1 MMDGG
6 SSQRHYDELG
16 LHCGAMIANVRA
28 PTLSIL
34 DCTWVSAGSLAG
46 YPPEKTSRLDQLLA
60 SRDPVALDY
69 WASKHLLYP
78 IDNNKEHNPDR
89 FDVLHKHLAQA
100 CSVINSTG
108 GIDGSRVTMEESD
121 MRIHSARG
129 CK

>member
-1 MMDGG
+1 
-6 SSQRHYDELG
+6 
-16 LHCGAMIANVRA
+16 MIAGVRA

-46 YPPEKTSRLDQLLA
+46 YPAETTTRLNQLLA

-78 IDNNKEHNPDR
+78 IDKNREHNPDK
-89 FDVLHKHLAQA
+89 FDVLHDHLVEA
-100 CSVINSTG
+100 CSVINSAG
-108 GIDGSRVTMEESD
+108 GIDWKGVTMEEGD
-121 MRIHSARG
+121 MRIHSTRG